1 MKKTILRIV
10 FLIMVST
17 NCIAQEN
24 VSKMSL
30 KTQNDSINYALGYA
44 NGDGIKNYYFK
55 NLNTGQAIT
64 NFMKSLDISYHST
77 DNELVSK
84 DSTNEYF
91 GISQIGSKVGTQL
104 KKQIITGL
112 MGYSDIKVDYEMI
125 KQGLFDGMNGSESVM
140 KSKEAIEF
148 LQKAVKKIE
157 NKPLTPGSILNK
169 IAGEE
174 FLSKNKKR
182 PGVKTTNTGLQ
193 YEIGNYGTGPFP
205 TDSSIVKIQYNGTFI
220 DGTPFDSTNSIKPIE
235 FQVSSVIKG
244 WTEILKIMPVGSKFK
259 VYIPQELAYGNQE
272 RGMIKP
278 YSTLVFEIE
287 LLGIE

>member
-1 MKKTILRIV
+1 MKKTISRIV

-24 VSKMSL
+24 VSKVSL
-30 KTQNDSINYALGYA
+30 KTQNDSINYALGFA

-64 NFMKSLDISYHST
+64 NFMKCMDVAYLST
-77 DNELVSK
+77 DNELVRK

-112 MGYSDIKVDYEMI
+112 MGYSNIKVDYELI
-125 KQGLFDGMNGSESVM
+125 KQGLFDGMRGSESVM
-140 KSKEAIEF
+140 KSKDAIEF
-148 LQKAVKKIE
+148 LQKAVKKLE
-157 NKPLTPGSILNK
+157 DKPLTPENRLNK
-169 IAGEE
+169 TAGEE
-174 FLSKNKKR
+174 FLSNNKKR

-193 YEIGNYGTGPFP
+193 YEIAKYGTGPFP
-205 TDSSIVKIQYNGTFI
+205 TDSSTVKVQYNGTFI
-220 DGTPFDSTNSIKPIE
+220 DGTPFDSINSIKPIV
-235 FQVSSVIKG
+235 FQVRDVIKG
-244 WTEILKIMPVGSKFK
+244 WTEVLKIMPVGSKFK
-259 VYIPQELAYGNQE
+259 VYIPQELAYGHLEQ
-272 RGMIKP
+272 GIIKP

>member
-24 VSKMSL
+24 ISKVSL
-30 KTQNDSINYALGYA
+30 KTLNDSLNYTLGYA

-55 NLNTGQAIT
+55 NLNTDQAIT
-64 NFMKSLDISYHST
+64 YFMKSLDVAYLSI
-77 DNELVSK
+77 DDELVRK

-91 GISQIGSKVGTQL
+91 GISQIGSKVGIQL
-104 KKQIITGL
+104 KKQVITGL
-112 MGYSDIKVDYEMI
+112 MGYAGIKVDYELI
-125 KQGLFDGMNGSESVM
+125 KQGLFDGMKGSERVM
-140 KSKEAIEF
+140 KLKDAIEY
-148 LQKAVKKIE
+148 LPKAVKKIE
-157 NKPLTPGSILNK
+157 NKPLTPGNRLNK

-182 PGVKTTNTGLQ
+182 LEVKTTNSGLQ
-193 YEIGNYGTGPFP
+193 YEIGNYGTGPIP
-205 TDSSIVKIQYNGTFI
+205 TDSSTVKIQYNGTLI
-220 DGTPFDSTNSIKPIE
+220 DGTPLDSTGSIKPIV
-235 FQVSSVIKG
+235 FQVNKVIKG
-244 WTEILKIMPVGSKFK
+244 WTEVLKIMPVGSKFK
-259 VYIPQELAYGNQE
+259 VYIPQELAYGYEQ
-272 RGMIKP
+272 RGIIKP

>member
-24 VSKMSL
+24 ISKVSL
-30 KTQNDSINYALGYA
+30 KTLNDSLNYTLGYA

-55 NLNTGQAIT
+55 NLNTDQAIT
-64 NFMKSLDISYHST
+64 YFMKSLDVAYLSI
-77 DNELVSK
+77 DDELVRK

-104 KKQIITGL
+104 KKQVITGL
-112 MGYSDIKVDYEMI
+112 MGYAGIKVDYELI
-125 KQGLFDGMNGSESVM
+125 KQGLFDGMKGSERVM
-140 KSKEAIEF
+140 KLKDAIEY
-148 LQKAVKKIE
+148 LPKAVKKIE
-157 NKPLTPGSILNK
+157 NKPLTPGNRLNK

-182 PGVKTTNTGLQ
+182 LEVKTTNSGLQ
-193 YEIGNYGTGPFP
+193 YEIGNYGTGPIP
-205 TDSSIVKIQYNGTFI
+205 TDSSTVKIQYNGTLI
-220 DGTPFDSTNSIKPIE
+220 DGTPLDSTGSIKPIV
-235 FQVSSVIKG
+235 FQVNKVIKG
-244 WTEILKIMPVGSKFK
+244 WTEVLKIMPVGSKFK
-259 VYIPQELAYGNQE
+259 VYIPQELAYGYEQ
-272 RGMIKP
+272 RGIIKP

>member
-24 VSKMSL
+24 ISKVSL
-30 KTQNDSINYALGYA
+30 KTLNDSLNYTLGYA

-55 NLNTGQAIT
+55 NLNTDQAIT
-64 NFMKSLDISYHST
+64 YFMKSLDVAYLSI
-77 DNELVSK
+77 DDELVRK

-104 KKQIITGL
+104 KKQVITGL
-112 MGYSDIKVDYEMI
+112 MGYAGIKVDYELI
-125 KQGLFDGMNGSESVM
+125 KQGLFDGMKGSERVM
-140 KSKEAIEF
+140 KLKDAIEY
-148 LQKAVKKIE
+148 LPKAVKKIE
-157 NKPLTPGSILNK
+157 NKPLTPGNRLNK

-182 PGVKTTNTGLQ
+182 LEVKTTNSGLQ
-193 YEIGNYGTGPFP
+193 YEIGNYGTGPIP
-205 TDSSIVKIQYNGTFI
+205 TDSSTVKIQYNGTLI
-220 DGTPFDSTNSIKPIE
+220 DGTSLDSTGSIKPIV
-235 FQVSSVIKG
+235 FQVNKVIKG
-244 WTEILKIMPVGSKFK
+244 WTEVLKIMPVGSKFK
-259 VYIPQELAYGNQE
+259 VYIPQELAYGYEQ
-272 RGMIKP
+272 RGIIKP

>member
-10 FLIMVST
+10 FFIMVST

-24 VSKMSL
+24 ISKVSL
-30 KTQNDSINYALGYA
+30 KTLNDSLNYTLGYA

-55 NLNTGQAIT
+55 NLNTDQAIT
-64 NFMKSLDISYHST
+64 YFMKSLDVAYLSI
-77 DNELVSK
+77 DDELVRK

-104 KKQIITGL
+104 KKQVITGL
-112 MGYSDIKVDYEMI
+112 MGYAGIKVDYELI
-125 KQGLFDGMNGSESVM
+125 KQGLFDGMKGSERVM
-140 KSKEAIEF
+140 KLKDAIEY
-148 LQKAVKKIE
+148 LPKAVKKIE
-157 NKPLTPGSILNK
+157 NKPLTPGNRLNK

-182 PGVKTTNTGLQ
+182 LEVKTTNSGLQ
-193 YEIGNYGTGPFP
+193 YEIGNYGTGPIP
-205 TDSSIVKIQYNGTFI
+205 TDSSTVKIQYNGTLI
-220 DGTPFDSTNSIKPIE
+220 DGTPLDSTGSIKPIV
-235 FQVSSVIKG
+235 FQVNKVIKG
-244 WTEILKIMPVGSKFK
+244 WTEVLKIMPVGSKFK
-259 VYIPQELAYGNQE
+259 VYIPQELAYGYEQ
-272 RGMIKP
+272 RGIIKP